1 MHLTSSQNQKDM
13 KKEFR
18 EIPDFKGRYLID
30 LEGRIIDTTPY
41 FYKKYRFLR
50 TKYGKVGLMKEGK
63 ERTYL
68 IVNLI
73 KSAFPEVTISEKEL
87 NDIKQRLENQDTI
100 TFDIDTFNKFIFPNK
115 ILKLFDK
122 TYNVYHKKKEWKKPL
137 PVSIHNGKILLK
149 KGHYYFGWGTTH
161 LIRIKG
167 NCIPQN
173 GKQFEE
179 HPSKQTMRKQNTLK
193 KKKEIHHTE
202 LWD

>member
-1 MHLTSSQNQKDM
+1 M
-13 KKEFR
+13 KEEFR
-18 EIPDFKGRYLID
+18 IIPNFDSRYLID
-30 LEGRIIDTTPY
+30 LEGRIIDTRPVHY
-41 FYKKYRFLR
+41 LEDDKDWRFVH
-50 TKYGKVGLMKEGK
+50 TKYGKVGLTKNGVQ
-63 ERTYL
+63 RIYS

-73 KSAFPEVTISEKEL
+73 KSAFPEVTISEGEL

-100 TFDIDTFNKFIFPNK
+100 TFDIDTFNRFIFPNK
-115 ILKLFDK
+115 IIKLFDK

-167 NCIPQN
+167 NCLPYN

-179 HPSKQTMRKQNTLK
+179 TNPTAKEIMRKKNERKRKRASATF
-193 KKKEIHHTE
+193 TE
-202 LWD
+202 LWEWD